1 MCVAAETWPLWLNS
15 EIKLGFQNRSTVG
28 GNAGLSLCGAH
39 WAGIKP
45 WASGWVDRVG
55 SASLEMTRGKGR
67 RETTRSNKEAA
78 HSCLVIRARRSCR
91 RLGLSLAGPPC
102 GCPAGCRDLRLVAVT
117 LLWFGLASVPQ
128 QRVRALWSVP
138 PSVASEAGAGV
149 QGEGIAAAL
158 TAQSGLCFSLSW
170 DVAATGN
177 MALNWF
183 FSLFERPMCSCE

>member
-1 MCVAAETWPLWLNS
+1 MLFDLQAQGLLPPAGRGNHISDPPAPGCRLACSMCVAAETWPLWLNS

-102 GCPAGCRDLRLVAVT
+102 GCLAGCRDLRLVALT
-117 LLWFGLASVPQ
+117 LLWFGLASATSYPCGTPGAAP
-128 QRVRALWSVP
+128 ALHSP
-138 PSVASEAGAGV
+138 AGAC
-149 QGEGIAAAL
+149 A
-158 TAQSGLCFSLSW
+158 
-170 DVAATGN
+170 
-177 MALNWF
+177 
-183 FSLFERPMCSCE
+183 